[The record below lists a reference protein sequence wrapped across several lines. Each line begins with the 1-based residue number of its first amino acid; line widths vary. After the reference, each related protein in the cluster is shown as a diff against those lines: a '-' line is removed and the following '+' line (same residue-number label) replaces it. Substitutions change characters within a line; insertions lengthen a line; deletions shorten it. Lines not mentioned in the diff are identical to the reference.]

1 MKTDTVKGW
10 NFQQVLTAC
19 CVLVNYHAL
28 SSFVLGQGL
37 TEEAFL
43 ITDQMLHTSSELKK
57 SNYEDA
63 DNQVIKFLIDNK
75 NTNSD
80 NDDEG
85 SNEDEDFDD
94 NIQLQHSLSQQEHE
108 LEEETPKRFK
118 MHRANRINKYVGF
131 QAGKENIHNMGDFNW
146 EEHVYSILLKFIP
159 DYAEAQNQQFVYA
172 F

>member
-1 MKTDTVKGW
+1 M
-10 NFQQVLTAC
+10 TAC

-94 NIQLQHSLSQQEHE
+94 NI
-108 LEEETPKRFK
+108 
-118 MHRANRINKYVGF
+118 
-131 QAGKENIHNMGDFNW
+131 
-146 EEHVYSILLKFIP
+146 
-159 DYAEAQNQQFVYA
+159 
-172 F
+172 